1 MRNDGTGPFTNNIDM
16 FGYWWYPIYPEDLYS
31 MRIRRVGLRV
41 LGLQADLEEDH
52 PVLTTRDQRGSFPL
66 I

>member
-1 MRNDGTGPFTNNIDM
+1 M